1 MFNTDIPTLLSRA
14 IVFLVAA
21 SVHEFAHAWVA
32 YTQGDT
38 TAYDQGRMTLDPR
51 ANIWW
56 PGYLFGVL
64 FGFAVLGTAPVN
76 PYRMRNPRWGMFLA
90 VLAGPV
96 SNLLL
101 AIAFAVPMRL
111 LGIAPSAA
119 SINQVLPAPERLLTD
134 MVFLNL
140 LLFVFNLLPL
150 APLDGWTV
158 VKEVL
163 PPKMSVTW
171 QRYQQESM
179 YLLFGLVIWSFLGIS
194 FLAAIAPRLANILDP
209 MRWLVSEPTI
219 ALFRLLLF

>member
-1 MFNTDIPTLLSRA
+1 MFNTDIPTLISRA

-21 SVHEFAHAWVA
+21 SVHEFAHAYVA

-38 TAYDQGRMTLDPR
+38 TARDMGRMTLDPR

-56 PGYLFGVL
+56 PGYFMGIL

-101 AIAFAVPMRL
+101 AIAFAIPMRL
-111 LGIAPSAA
+111 LGISPGGGSIADVFPS
-119 SINQVLPAPERLLTD
+119 PEHLLTD

-150 APLDGWTV
+150 SPLDGWTV

-179 YLLFGLVIWSFLGIS
+179 YVLFGLIIWSLFGIT
-194 FLAAIAPRLANILDP
+194 FLAEISPTLANILDP
-209 MRWLVSEPTI
+209 IRWLVEEPTR
-219 ALFRLLLF
+219 ALARLLLS